1 MHWIFVLVTFLA
13 FSTIKCDLLTKAEN
27 ENRLSTCGKNVKSK
41 VYNGREVNRT
51 VSPWAVFLKMNTDNE
66 TLSSTMCSGTVIS
79 PRHILTSTHCFA
91 KFDVQIG
98 WSDLKN
104 GVLDREKCDN
114 DHYHITDPYILG
126 NTKIMAAKL
135 EQLNEYPEKITLVN
149 GCMLKKLKRH
159 KAMMQIDDL
168 AIVHLFKELSFSAS
182 VQQACVSNT
191 QKDHSHMKILDY
203 YGFGLKPNTTDTMLD
218 DWHDHT
224 STGVLRHE
232 SIKCGVSMKNGGI
245 PHFFSAAEPNHTTI
259 ACQVHAETRG
269 QLRRE
274 IRRDETRR
282 DETRRDET
290 RRDETRRD
298 ETRRDETRRDETR
311 RDETRRDE
319 TRRDETRRDETRR
332 DQTRRLS
339 DRSALWATCRT
350 FRILPRLIGS
360 IGQGGVSSREFKG
373 ARRNT
378 WTIETGDKTRRDET
392 RRDET
397 RRDETRPD
405 ETPVSPQC
413 SGDSGGGAVAKINQR
428 TTVVGVLSQSSCALP
443 RKRIGQTAVEI
454 YASVAFYSTL
464 VCQYAG
470 ICEAAEYDKY
480 HKGYVREPQPANRQ
494 PVPSEPTMRDSK
506 GFIIPGRPAI
516 RKDELMDSYNAI
528 DGELVINGAM
538 HVFSALVFQFVI
550 YLLVLG

>member
-259 ACQVHAETRG
+259 ACQ
-269 QLRRE
+269 
-274 IRRDETRR
+274 
-282 DETRRDET
+282 
-290 RRDETRRD
+290 
-298 ETRRDETRRDETR
+298 
-311 RDETRRDE
+311 
-319 TRRDETRRDETRR
+319 
-332 DQTRRLS
+332 
-339 DRSALWATCRT
+339 
-350 FRILPRLIGS
+350 
-360 IGQGGVSSREFKG
+360 
-373 ARRNT
+373 
-378 WTIETGDKTRRDET
+378 
-392 RRDET
+392 
-397 RRDETRPD
+397 
-405 ETPVSPQC
+405 
-413 SGDSGGGAVAKINQR
+413 GDSGGGAVAKINQR